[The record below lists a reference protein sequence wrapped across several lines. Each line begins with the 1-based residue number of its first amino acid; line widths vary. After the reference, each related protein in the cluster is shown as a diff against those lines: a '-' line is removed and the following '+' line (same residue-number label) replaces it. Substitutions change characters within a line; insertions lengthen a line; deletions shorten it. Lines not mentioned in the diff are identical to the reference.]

1 MSYRGLCL
9 ALLLGVTGLTMG
21 GCIVAGETVK
31 EKQNNIQ
38 SMKDET
44 LAEYYLNK
52 PELKEILKT
61 APGYAVFKNWTMGI
75 IPGGGGGFGVLVD
88 NQTGQQTYMQMG
100 QGSLGFIFMAKDCR
114 TLLVFD
120 DPQIMNEFKTENWF
134 WGGSAEA
141 TFTFGEFGGQTNAT
155 GYFGHGIR
163 VYELTENGV
172 ALRAWVPLI
181 KYSPY
186 NQLNVP
192 VAAAPAPAK

>member
-1 MSYRGLCL
+1 MSYRGLIFG
-9 ALLLGVTGLTMG
+9 ALLGVTMVLMA
-21 GCIVAGETVK
+21 GCIAPGETVK
-31 EKQNNIQ
+31 EKQDAIQ
-38 SMKDET
+38 RMKDET

-61 APGYAVFKNWTMGI
+61 APGYAVFKNWVMGF
-75 IPGGGGGFGVLVD
+75 IPGGGSGFGVLIN

-100 QGSLGFIFMAKDCR
+100 QFGLGLILTVKDCR

-120 DPQIMNEFKTENWF
+120 DPQILAEFPTENWF
-134 WGGSAEA
+134 WGGTAEA
-141 TFTFGEFGGQTNAT
+141 VFTFGEFGGQTNAT

-172 ALRAWVPLI
+172 SLRAYVPLI

-186 NQLNVP
+186 NQLNTV
-192 VAAAPAPAK
+192 VAPAPAK